1 MVPRIRCLGN
11 DILAQFTASG
21 PKVAVIGAG
30 FCGLAAA
37 YELGRHGIR
46 AMLLESDGEVGGLA
60 GSFATQG
67 ERLEKFYHHW
77 FTSDVQ
83 MMGLIDELG
92 QSDKVVL
99 RPSRTGLYYAHDFFK
114 LSTPL
119 DLLRF
124 SPLPLASRIRL
135 GLLALW
141 VRRIRNWRSLEEVTA
156 ADWLRKLGG
165 ERAYQVVWAPL
176 LQGKFGD
183 LAEEVAAVWFWNKL
197 KLRGGSRGG
206 GGKEQL
212 AYYRGGF
219 SALADAL
226 VAAIRSQGGQV
237 QLNSPA
243 TGLET
248 DGQRVV
254 GVHAGEG
261 TVAVDGVIAT
271 PALPV
276 IADLMAASRKADEY
290 AAGLRRI
297 RYLAN
302 VCVVLELDRS
312 LSDIYWLN
320 VNDPNFP
327 FVGIIE
333 HTNFEPASSYAGRHI
348 VYLSRYLPD
357 SDPFYRM
364 PDEEAVAHTLE
375 HLRRM
380 FPQLGDERILASHV
394 WRARYAQPVVER
406 GYRRLIPSTQTPL
419 RNLLVASM
427 AQVYPQDR
435 GTNYAVK
442 QGREAAQL
450 MAKALG
456 KGLAGGARGD
466 ASTSGDG

>member
-1 MVPRIRCLGN
+1 MAQ
-11 DILAQFTASG
+11 LAASG

-37 YELGRHGIR
+37 YELGQRGIR
-46 AMLLESDGEVGGLA
+46 ATVLEMDGEVGGLA
-60 GSFATQG
+60 GSFATEG
-67 ERLEKFYHHW
+67 EPLEKFYHHW
-77 FTSDVQ
+77 FTSDVH
-83 MMGLIDELG
+83 MMDLIGELG

-141 VRRIRNWRSLEEVTA
+141 VRRIRNWRSLEDVTA

-165 ERAYQVVWAPL
+165 EHVYQVVWAPL
-176 LQGKFGD
+176 LHGKFGS

-206 GGKEQL
+206 SGKEQL
-212 AYYRGGF
+212 AYYQGGF

-226 VAAIRSQGGQV
+226 VVAIRAQGGDI
-237 QLNSPA
+237 QLNRPA
-243 TGLET
+243 TGLQV

-254 GVHAGEG
+254 GVCTDEG
-261 TVAVDGVIAT
+261 TIAADGVVAT

-276 IADLMAASRKADEY
+276 IADLAAAHTSEEY
-290 AAGLRRI
+290 ATGLRRI

-327 FVGIIE
+327 FVGVIE

-357 SDPFYRM
+357 SDPFYQM
-364 PDEEAVAHTLE
+364 SDEEATALTLT
-375 HLRRM
+375 HLQRM
-380 FPQLGDERILASHV
+380 FPDLSDERVLTSHV
-394 WRARYAQPVVER
+394 WRARHAQPVVER
-406 GYRRLIPSTQTPL
+406 GYRRLIPSAQTPL
-419 RNLLVASM
+419 RNLFIASM
-427 AQVYPQDR
+427 AQIYPQDR

-450 MAKALG
+450 MAEAL
-456 KGLAGGARGD
+456 ARG
-466 ASTSGDG
+466 